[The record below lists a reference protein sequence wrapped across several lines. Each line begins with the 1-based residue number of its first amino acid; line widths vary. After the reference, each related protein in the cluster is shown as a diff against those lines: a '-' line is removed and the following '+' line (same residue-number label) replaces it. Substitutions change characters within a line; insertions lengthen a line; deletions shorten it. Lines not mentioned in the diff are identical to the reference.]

1 VTSMIG
7 LQSLNS
13 RRPTPWG
20 WPKSLLRP
28 LQALG
33 LAAATALVAACGPT
47 VQSGPSPMPAE
58 QPPEPR
64 QETDRFGR
72 VVDDSKIYVG
82 LLLPLS
88 GRAEELG
95 QSMLN
100 AAQMAMFDAADDRF
114 ELIPVDT
121 GGSPSGAGRAARE
134 VINQGADLILG
145 PLGGDEVA
153 EVGPVARQAGI
164 NVISYTTDAQRAAD
178 NVFVMGLLPELQVDR
193 VVAHSVANG
202 ISRLAVIAPDN
213 RYGRLVAQSMTESAN
228 QRGASL
234 ATTAYYRDDG
244 SNLTERV
251 AEVVDA
257 DADAIMI
264 PAAGQALEAVAS
276 LIVESAGSTQMLG
289 TGLWD
294 DENVGRIEPV
304 HGGWFA
310 APNPNLRREFED
322 RYQRSFGRAPERLAT
337 LAYDSVAMA
346 AILARQPGNS
356 PFSRRDL
363 TDPGGFAGLDG
374 IFRFRNNGLID
385 RGLAVLEVTPS
396 GPRLLEDAPA
406 AFVSEL
412 F

>member
-1 VTSMIG
+1 MTSMIG
-7 LQSLNS
+7 LNGLNS
-13 RRPTPWG
+13 RRPKPWI
-20 WPKSLLRP
+20 WPKSLFRP
-28 LQALG
+28 LQVLG
-33 LAAATALVAACGPT
+33 IAAATALVAACGPT
-47 VQSGPSPMPAE
+47 VQSGPPPMAE
-58 QPPEPR
+58 QPPELR
-64 QETDRFGR
+64 EQTDRFGR

-88 GRAEELG
+88 GRGEELG

-121 GGSPSGAGRAARE
+121 GGSPSGAGRAARD
-134 VINQGADLILG
+134 VVDQGADLILG
-145 PLGGDEVA
+145 PLTGDEVA
-153 EVGPVARQAGI
+153 EVGPIARQSGI
-164 NVISYTTDAQRAAD
+164 NVISYTTDAQRAD
-178 NVFVMGLLPELQVDR
+178 NNVFIMGLLPELQVDR
-193 VVAHSVANG
+193 VVAHSVENG
-202 ISRLAVIAPDN
+202 LSRFAVIAPGN

-228 QRGASL
+228 QRGATL

-244 SNLTERV
+244 SDLVDRV
-251 AEVVDA
+251 ADVVGTDP
-257 DADAIMI
+257 DAIMI

-276 LIVESAGSTQMLG
+276 LINEAAGPTQMLG

-294 DENVGRIEPV
+294 DSNVGRIEPA

-346 AILARQPGNS
+346 AILARQPGDA
-356 PFSRRDL
+356 PFDRRDL
-363 TDPGGFAGLDG
+363 TDPGGFSGLDG
-374 IFRFRNNGLID
+374 IFRFRENGLID

-396 GPRLLEDAPA
+396 GPRLLQDAPVS
-406 AFVSEL
+406 FVSEL